1 MYRNQVTMLLD
12 YNTFISFSS
21 VAVISLTLAKYFY
34 SLLNTLQLPL
44 MQLIIPTEILGCSL
58 S

>member
-34 SLLNTLQLPL
+34 SLFNTLQLPL

>member
-44 MQLIIPTEILGCSL
+44 MQLIIPTEILGYSL